1 MSGEKRNFII
11 GCSLILVFVSIVGCL
26 PNKQGGFSCIAAP
39 LISKIQSLLPTAK
52 KAGAATQAAAGT
64 GQVTSASDDAFK
76 VPPYTASAADIKASN
91 DAVTEVASAIKA
103 NNAKT
108 VTSLMAKRTLS
119 VVTGSPDLSGPEAA
133 SLAKAMSSAHIV
145 KAEPDAFVY
154 QTNFNGTDI
163 TFLVIK
169 EDGTWKIAEQ

>member
-52 KAGAATQAAAGT
+52 KAAQPSAAGT
-64 GQVTSASDDAFK
+64 GQVTSSSDDAFK

-154 QTNFNGTDI
+154 QTKFNGTDI